1 MARQHRLWR
10 ILNGNKSAHL
20 LPELEPL
27 KPYAE
32 IDILTD
38 DSKLPEILGNYDLY
52 ITALRPPFKEEYL
65 ANCGKLKAI
74 ATPTTGLD
82 HLPAPAIRKKGIKLI
97 GLRENPELLKKVT
110 STAEMAWTLLLSLIR
125 HIPEASQ
132 SSLSGKWERDR
143 FIGTQ
148 LSGKTMGIIGYGR
161 LGRMVGRYAQAFG
174 MKVYAN
180 DTNPDIVP
188 EPGIEM
194 VPLEKLLAEAD
205 AVSIHIHL
213 DPVNVGFFDRAKFE
227 MMKKE
232 AVLVNTS
239 RGAVINEQDFLQ
251 ALESGRIAGAA
262 VDVIAGEG
270 GDLSQNCLIQ
280 YAKTHHNMVI
290 TPHCGGASYEAQ
302 KFTFADIIRRVK
314 EYIIETGDP
323 DSVTISE

>member
-1 MARQHRLWR
+1 MSKQHRPWK

-20 LPELEPL
+20 LAELEPL
-27 KPYAE
+27 KPYAQ
-32 IDILTD
+32 IDLLTD

-65 ANCGKLKAI
+65 DNCRNLKAI

-82 HLPAPAIRKKGIKLI
+82 HLPAAAIRAKGITLI

-110 STAEMAWTLLLSLIR
+110 STAEMAWTLLLALLR

-132 SSLSGKWERDR
+132 SALSGKWDRDR

-161 LGRMVGRYAQAFG
+161 LGRMVGRFAKAFG

-180 DTNPDIVP
+180 DTNSGIVP
-188 EPGIEM
+188 EDGVEM
-194 VPLEKLLAEAD
+194 VSLEKLLRESD

-213 DPVNVGFFDRAKFE
+213 DPVNVGFFDRPKFE
-227 MMKKE
+227 LMKKS
-232 AVLVNTS
+232 AVLINTS
-239 RGAVINEQDFLQ
+239 RGAVINEADFLH
-251 ALESGRIAGAA
+251 ALESGMIAGAA

-270 GDLSQNCLIQ
+270 GDLSRNCLIR
-280 YAKTHHNMVI
+280 YAQNHSNMLI

-302 KFTFADIIRRVK
+302 CMTFADIIQRVK
-314 EYIIETGDP
+314 DYIVETGDP
-323 DSVTISE
+323 DEI